1 GNYFA
6 TGTTFVPSITF
17 GVDTTDPA
25 SALFVA
31 ANFQGAASPDVARA
45 QNLCAT
51 LVGSITAINANAGL
65 NEKTG
70 KYTYLAQNTQRA
82 RNREMGFFAQDAW
95 RMRPNLTVN
104 AGLRWEVQFP
114 ITSLNNNLTNPT
126 LDSLYGV

>member
-1 GNYFA
+1 FVP
-6 TGTTFVPSITF
+6 TITFV
-17 GVDTTDPA
+17 VDTSDPA
-25 SALFVA
+25 SALVEA
-31 ANFQGAASPDVARA
+31 ASFQGAAAADITRA
-45 QNLCAT
+45 QNLYAV
-51 LVGSITAINANAGL
+51 LIGSVTAINAAAGL

-114 ITSLNNNLTNPT
+114 ITSLN
-126 LDSLYGV
+126 